1 MHVVEAKSLL
11 TKWNAINIYRGCTH
25 GCIYCDSRSACYH
38 FDHAFEDVEVKQ
50 NAPVLLEQILKTK
63 RKKIMISTGSMSD
76 PYQPIEKKWELTRT
90 CRK

>member
-38 FDHAFEDVEVKQ
+38 FDHDFEDVEVKQ
-50 NAPVLLEQILKTK
+50 NAPVLL
-63 RKKIMISTGSMSD
+63 
-76 PYQPIEKKWELTRT
+76 
-90 CRK
+90 

>member
-76 PYQPIEKKWELTRT
+76 PYQQIGRAHV
-90 CRK
+90 